1 MGLSD
6 PDYKGLIEQNFKI
19 VDKEGQLVTFL
30 LNKIQNKYLTKDYTG
45 RDIILKA
52 RQQGFSSLITA
63 IFTADFILREHS
75 YSVVVADIEEN
86 AVGLL
91 SKVKKYIESYETI
104 NNIKV
109 PLKYNSKYELYNPFM
124 DTTYKI
130 GTAKNIDF
138 GRSKTLTNL
147 HLSEV
152 AYYPDIE
159 GIIAGAGQALV
170 ESGRLILETTAN
182 GFNDFKKLW
191 DIAKNKKSIYNPL
204 FYNASEFYSPE
215 FLEKKRNDPALGA
228 RYAQEYPENDT
239 EAFLTSGNC
248 YFDKES
254 LRVYI
259 ESVKTPLID
268 GLVYAN

>member
-1 MGLSD
+1 MASN
-6 PDYKGLIEQNFKI
+6 PDYKGFIEDHFKI
-19 VDKEGQLVTFL
+19 VDKEGQLVPFC
-30 LNKIQNKYLTKDYTG
+30 LNKIQDRYLSHDMSGKDL
-45 RDIILKA
+45 ILKA

-63 IFTADFILREHS
+63 IFTADFILKEHS
-75 YSVVVADIEEN
+75 YSIVLADIEEN

-91 SKVKKYIESYETI
+91 SKVKRYIESYE
-104 NNIKV
+104 NSSGYKV

-138 GRSKTLTNL
+138 GRSKTITNL

-159 GIIAGAGQALV
+159 GIIAGAGQAVV
-170 ESGRLILETTAN
+170 ETGRLIFETTAN

-191 DIAKNKKSIYNPL
+191 DMAKDRKGMYIPL
-204 FYNASEFYSPE
+204 FYKASDFYSAE
-215 FLEKKRNDPALGA
+215 FLESKRNDPALGA
-228 RYAQEYPENDT
+228 RFAQEYPENDT

-254 LRVYI
+254 LGVYI
-259 ESVKTPLID
+259 KNIGHPMISGLIY
-268 GLVYAN
+268 V